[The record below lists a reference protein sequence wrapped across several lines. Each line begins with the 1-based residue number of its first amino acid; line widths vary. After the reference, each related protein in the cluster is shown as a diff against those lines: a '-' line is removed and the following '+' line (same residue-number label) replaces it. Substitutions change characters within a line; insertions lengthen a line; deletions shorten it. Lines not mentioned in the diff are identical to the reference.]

1 MCCLRFIALVNNIM
15 AAVSQMA
22 QLKSWD
28 TDSAKMVEWFVTAV
42 QTSENPQRRDNLFN
56 VVSWTDRYA

>member
-1 MCCLRFIALVNNIM
+1 M